1 VREQLARA
9 LRHAKVLELAE
20 TVVQEDTAPSF
31 DRAWVRKGGYV
42 DLEDALEIAFP
53 CRPNDDRVP
62 ARRRQG
68 GRGTGHAARRLHE
81 TVLWAN
87 LDVAW
92 YAPASRVFTRAN
104 PMGRALWRLTSRQAA
119 G

>member
-1 VREQLARA
+1 VREHLARA
-9 LRHAKVLELAE
+9 LRHAEVLEVAE

-53 CRPNDDRVP
+53 CRPNDRP
-62 ARRRQG
+62 RSG
-68 GRGTGHAARRLHE
+68 PKETG
-81 TVLWAN
+81 WAGHRPCGAQ
-87 LDVAW
+87 V
-92 YAPASRVFTRAN
+92 TRD
-104 PMGRALWRLTSRQAA
+104 GSL